1 MSAMSSS
8 KLPPELYALGDVQAE
23 YTGHNLF
30 VTGLV
35 GAALA
40 TVVGAVLLGLYL
52 ATGFFFPVLT
62 VLIPLAIVG
71 GLGIAVKG
79 LIDGRKRALV
89 FKDGIAEVRRGKTT
103 VMRWDDVTSVNQK
116 ITVQRQRSGRQGK
129 PTYTYTLRSPNGM
142 LVFSAY
148 QGIEQLGNTIQ
159 TEVGK
164 RLGPRMIDAYNH
176 GETLKFGKV
185 TVSKAGLDIGQGLIP
200 WPQVEQVTLSLG
212 KLAVRRNGQWT
223 EMVGQTAGQTP
234 NLNVLM
240 VLVKE
245 ITGGDKK

>member
-1 MSAMSSS
+1 
-8 KLPPELYALGDVQAE
+8 
-23 YTGHNLF
+23 
-30 VTGLV
+30 
-35 GAALA
+35 
-40 TVVGAVLLGLYL
+40 
-52 ATGFFFPVLT
+52 
-62 VLIPLAIVG
+62 
-71 GLGIAVKG
+71 
-79 LIDGRKRALV
+79 
-89 FKDGIAEVRRGKTT
+89 
-103 VMRWDDVTSVNQK
+103 
-116 ITVQRQRSGRQGK
+116 
-129 PTYTYTLRSPNGM
+129 M